1 MILYECKIMRSHRVG
16 IAAFYSCEVILNL
29 SFGLKRLDK
38 AIKSPKKSSY
48 SEKTG
53 TDVISEIRLDLVL
66 FVVCMQ
72 SNLIFFITGSN

>member
-1 MILYECKIMRSHRVG
+1 MRSHRVG

-38 AIKSPKKSSY
+38 ASKKFSY

-53 TDVISEIRLDLVL
+53 TDVISEVRLDLVL

-72 SNLIFFITGSN
+72 SNLNFFITGSN